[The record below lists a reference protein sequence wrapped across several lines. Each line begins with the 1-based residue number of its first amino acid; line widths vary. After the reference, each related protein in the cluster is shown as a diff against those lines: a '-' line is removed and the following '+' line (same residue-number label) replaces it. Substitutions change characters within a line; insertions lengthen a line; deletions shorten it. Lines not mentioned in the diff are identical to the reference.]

1 MNEKIMIKFGREM
14 KLYAC
19 LDSIKESCN
28 LASAYINGT
37 YKANDVNELTAA
49 LDSVEEYVEDIDNI
63 VAEIAEEYEKEI
75 EELKNEQL

>member
-1 MNEKIMIKFGREM
+1 MNEKIKIKFRREM

-28 LASAYINGT
+28 LASAYIKGN
-37 YKANDVNELTAA
+37 YKANDVNELTVA

-63 VAEIAEEYEKEI
+63 VSEITEEYEKEI

>member
-1 MNEKIMIKFGREM
+1 MNEKIMIKFGRKM

-19 LDSIKESCN
+19 LNSIKESCN
-28 LASAYINGT
+28 LASAYINGN

-49 LDSVEEYVEDIDNI
+49 LDSVGEYVEDIDNI
-63 VAEIAEEYEKEI
+63 VAEIVEEYEKEI

>member
-1 MNEKIMIKFGREM
+1 MNEKIKIKFGREM

-28 LASAYINGT
+28 LASAYIKGNL
-37 YKANDVNELTAA
+37 KVNDVDELTAA
-49 LDSVEEYVEDIDNI
+49 LDIVEEYIEDIDNI
-63 VAEIAEEYEKEI
+63 VSEISEEYEKEI

>member
-28 LASAYINGT
+28 LANAYINGN

>member
-19 LDSIKESCN
+19 LDNIKEICN
-28 LASAYINGT
+28 LASYYINGT